1 MRSDLSV
8 CTFGNS
14 AYFLGQRGEFMIL
27 DVIQVSKDLF
37 SASFTIERENTQIGR
52 HLSHHLWRRGDF
64 SPKSVKGRG
73 G

>member
-1 MRSDLSV
+1 
-8 CTFGNS
+8 
-14 AYFLGQRGEFMIL
+14 MIL
-27 DVIQVSKDLF
+27 DETRARTDLF

-73 G
+73 V

>member
-37 SASFTIERENTQIGR
+37 SASFTIERENTQIQ
-52 HLSHHLWRRGDF
+52 
-64 SPKSVKGRG
+64 V
-73 G
+73 